1 MNIETNIG
9 TILSLIITTIFL
21 LFVLSYYVLL
31 FIKQKKKPL
40 TKELKSISIIIPA
53 HNEERFLAD
62 AIESVLAADWKGKKE
77 IIVVNDGS
85 KDKTLAIAKK
95 YAKRGVIIYSRLHSG
110 KSASINFALKKARG
124 KVIAIVD
131 ADSTIHKNALVEI
144 TKELRQK
151 NTVAACCVI
160 RVKNR
165 KQFICMWAH
174 IEQVY
179 NSLMRSLFAKVNA
192 NVTTPG
198 PLSVYKKSALL
209 DIGGF
214 SEEGYSEDVDVTIRL
229 IRKGYHVG
237 FSTSAIAETNMPD
250 DAKGFFRQR
259 TRFAKGMINV
269 FKRHLRLNTMMIDL
283 YTLPLLVFI
292 YIQAII
298 MGAITLYNIISGYI
312 VYFAAKGQY
321 MSWQVL
327 RFFFDWLSIIGF
339 VKWMSGIFTG
349 ATPITALAII
359 GIASTLLT
367 YPLYLYAIIRF
378 DKSFDVWHLIPIFFM
393 FPFWLFIMVL
403 YIAMLPFGFLKNQR
417 NIWKKN
423 E

>member
-1 MNIETNIG
+1 MNLG

-31 FIKQKKKPL
+31 FIKPKKRTST
-40 TKELKSISIIIPA
+40 TKFKSISIIIPA
-53 HNEERFLAD
+53 HNEERFLGE
-62 AIESVLAADWKGKKE
+62 AIASVLAADWKGKKQ
-77 IIVVNDGS
+77 IIVVDDGS
-85 KDKTLAIAKK
+85 NDKTLSVAKQFSK
-95 YAKRGVIIYSRLHSG
+95 KGVLIFSRPHSG
-110 KSASINFALKKARG
+110 KSASINFALKKATG
-124 KVIAIVD
+124 EVIAIVD
-131 ADSTIHKNALVEI
+131 ADSIIQKNALVEI
-144 TKELRQK
+144 TKELSK
-151 NTVAACCVI
+151 DNTAAACCVI

-165 KQFICMWAH
+165 KRFVCMWAH
-174 IEQVY
+174 IEQIY

-198 PLSVYKKSALL
+198 PLSVYRASALRE
-209 DIGGF
+209 IGGF

-250 DAKGFFRQR
+250 DVKGFFRQR

-269 FKRHLRLNTMMIDL
+269 FRRHLRMNTMMIDL

-292 YIQAII
+292 YIQAVI

-312 VYFAAKGQY
+312 IYFAAKGQY
-321 MSWQVL
+321 ISWQVV

-339 VKWMSGIFTG
+339 TKWMIGIFTG
-349 ATPITALAII
+349 ATPITSLAII

-367 YPLYLYAIIRF
+367 YPLYFYSIIRF
-378 DKSFDVWHLIPIFFM
+378 DKRFDVWHLIPIVFM
-393 FPFWLFIMVL
+393 FPFWLLIMGI
-403 YIAMLPFGFLKNQR
+403 YIVMLPFGFRKDQK

-423 E
+423 EK